1 MRIAAL
7 FLLLSIMPV
16 LAADAPQKPMGR
28 WSCWAVRAS
37 VAKHGEAVVT
47 AMARAAGISEA
58 EIERARKC
66 LVKS

>member
-7 FLLLSIMPV
+7 FLLLSTMPA
-16 LAADAPQKPMGR
+16 LAADAPQKPMGH
-28 WSCWAVRAS
+28 WSCWAVRAY
-37 VAKHGEAVVT
+37 VAKHGETVVS

-66 LVKS
+66 LAKS